1 MANQILRV
9 SKLSDKGS
17 IGGSAEHA
25 LRERETLNAEPSQTP
40 NNVILLGPPTSAGII
55 EEIGNVL
62 GTVKKFAKTGKAGF
76 QNIKTP
82 IKPVLA
88 LEYLIGYSP
97 AAKIDERKYF
107 ADALKWLQQKHGKE
121 NVVSAIVHYD
131 ETTPH
136 MTVYAVPIH
145 EKGGKP
151 RSYNVADGRDEN
163 GKPRRKT
170 ITKMV
175 GAERWLSAKAFVGSK
190 EQLSQMQT
198 DFHEQVA
205 ANYGLG
211 RGIRG
216 SKATHTTVKSWY
228 GKIPELPPR
237 IASST
242 RQQLLEFGHA
252 AWLAATRQKEM
263 LEAEKKKAEALRKEA
278 ETKIEQLRAQGLAD
292 QERHRAEMGAAE
304 RTIAAQGAQIRS
316 LSAQLHAQ
324 AQELRRWIVDI
335 LRRVW
340 DALSAPDAATAAR
353 GLLTDAMHQLLG
365 PDGSEDDVQ
374 ALLPDPP
381 ELRIELRELAEGGWR
396 ATVLDL
402 DERERWSEVH
412 DDQDSAREAAERWI
426 ADQAMVPGM

>member
-25 LRERETLNAEPSQTP
+25 LRERETFNAEPSQTP
-40 NNVILLGPPTSAGII
+40 NNVILLGPSTAAGII

-97 AAKIDERKYF
+97 DAKIDERKYF

-136 MTVYAVPIH
+136 MTVYVVPIH

-163 GKPRRKT
+163 GNPRRKT

-198 DFHEQVA
+198 DFNESVA

-211 RGIRG
+211 RGIKG

-263 LEAEKKKAEALRKEA
+263 LEAERKKAEAAKKEA
-278 ETKIEQLRAQGLAD
+278 EQKIEQLRAQGLQD
-292 QERHRAEMGAAE
+292 QEQHRRAIEAAE
-304 RTIAAQGAQIRS
+304 RTARDLGAQIRS
-316 LSAQLHAQ
+316 LGAQLRAQ
-324 AQELRRWIVDI
+324 GQELRRWIADV
-335 LRRVW
+335 LGRVW
-340 DALSAPDAATAAR
+340 SALSAPDGATAAR
-353 GLLTDAMHQLLG
+353 AALLDAGRQLLG
-365 PDGSEDDVQ
+365 PDDVRQ
-374 ALLPDPP
+374 LLPEP
-381 ELRIELRELAEGGWR
+381 ELRVEVRELAEGGWR
-396 ATVLDL
+396 ATVIDA
-402 DERERWSEVH
+402 DERERWSGVR
-412 DDQDSAREAAERWI
+412 DDRDDALEAAESWI
-426 ADQAMVPGM
+426 ACQAAAPGM